1 MNKFALKIWLIAKM
15 ERLEFQMKFQSIKPE
30 VDSTSQEVLK
40 SQIQLLKDLYDDFNM
55 DEVDITYLQ
64 GPK

>member
-1 MNKFALKIWLIAKM
+1 MTKM

-30 VDSTSQEVLK
+30 VDSISQESLK
-40 SQIQLLKDLYDDFNM
+40 SQIQLLKDLYEDFNM

>member
-1 MNKFALKIWLIAKM
+1 
-15 ERLEFQMKFQSIKPE
+15 MKFQSIKPE

-55 DEVDITYLQ
+55 DEVNIDYLQ

>member
-1 MNKFALKIWLIAKM
+1 MNKFAFKIWLITKM

-30 VDSTSQEVLK
+30 VNSTSQEALK